1 MIIALTSQ
9 KGGVGKSTIATNIA
23 TALAVKGNDV
33 ILVDADRQA
42 SSATWANDRTDLHPT
57 KPPVHMVQKFD
68 NIKAALL
75 DLDRR
80 YTYVIADC
88 VGRDSKEMRSA
99 LLAADVA
106 LIPLQ
111 CSQPDLD
118 TLHRVGEAVSEA
130 HDYNPKLKAF
140 VVLSRVPT
148 NPVIKE
154 EDAARKVVGEYPS
167 LHLLDARVCDRK
179 VYRDAISSGR
189 GVVEIEYNKG
199 ADEIGQLLDEINAR
213 VSSSA
218 LGSAS
223 RSNPTAADL

>member
-1 MIIALTSQ
+1 MIIALASQ

-23 TALAVKGNDV
+23 AALAAQGKDV
-33 ILVDADRQA
+33 ILVDADKQA
-42 SSATWANDRTDLHPT
+42 TSANWANDRHELHPT
-57 KPPVHMVQKFD
+57 KPAVHMMQKFD

-80 YTYVIADC
+80 YTHVVVDC

-99 LLAADVA
+99 LLAADIA
-106 LIPLQ
+106 IIPLQ

-118 TLHRVGEAVSEA
+118 TLHRVGDAVTEAA
-130 HDYNPKLKAF
+130 DYNSKLRAC

-154 EDAARKVVGEYPS
+154 EDAARKVVSEYPT
-167 LHLLDARVCDRK
+167 LQLLMSRICDRK

-199 ADEIGQLLDEINAR
+199 ADEIHELLTE
-213 VSSSA
+213 V
-218 LGSAS
+218 LGSAAGVLE
-223 RSNPTAADL
+223 RSDQPPARV